1 MINMNIVT
9 IFSGTFNISAAEAS
23 VCAIVFF
30 ASISCLVWAQDTQIK
45 SVLGSGTGEFDFNLP
60 IVLGQG
66 FNVSIDF
73 DQIIL
78 TATIAVSGTDVLK
91 SFQVNSG
98 EIKGGPFSFTLL
110 PGQYALTETYGGRI
124 KSSNQ
129 MLGQPLVD
137 LTPIVFTRNL
147 KVEAQTVCTVSID
160 TRIYDFYAGF
170 SGDYVTDPPA
180 HIPETIGTKIAV
192 TLL

>member
-1 MINMNIVT
+1 
-9 IFSGTFNISAAEAS
+9 
-23 VCAIVFF
+23 
-30 ASISCLVWAQDTQIK
+30 
-45 SVLGSGTGEFDFNLP
+45 
-60 IVLGQG
+60 
-66 FNVSIDF
+66 
-73 DQIIL
+73 
-78 TATIAVSGTDVLK
+78 
-91 SFQVNSG
+91 
-98 EIKGGPFSFTLL
+98 
-110 PGQYALTETYGGRI
+110 
-124 KSSNQ
+124 

-147 KVEAQTVCTVSID
+147 TVEAQTVCTVSID